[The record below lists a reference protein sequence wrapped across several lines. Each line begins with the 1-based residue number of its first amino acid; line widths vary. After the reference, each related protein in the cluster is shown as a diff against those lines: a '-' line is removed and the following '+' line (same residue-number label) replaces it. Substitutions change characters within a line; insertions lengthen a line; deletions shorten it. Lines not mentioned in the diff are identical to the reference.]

1 MKRRQAAALESPE
14 LEFGKS
20 VFIGQAPVSYDEN
33 YLVIKAPG
41 TSLAA
46 LQNIYS
52 EGGYEEIISLG
63 RDIYGF
69 TSEDWKEVL
78 PMNATNFPVAITEIL
93 QIPAP
98 MHTVKEM
105 MFEGAINNPN
115 AIIRIPD
122 SVRTIEMFAFHNT
135 IFGKVI
141 ILENVD
147 VSLVVESNA
156 FLNEVS
162 DPSGDL
168 EVGNREV
175 SFGEV
180 SFAVRGQITIP
191 EDANTQHYNQQAFVA
206 SLNVNYLGDD
216 SNAPWGAQ
224 ALNGV
229 PQS

>member
-52 EGGYEEIISLG
+52 EGEYEEIVSLG

-69 TSEDWKEVL
+69 SSNSWMDVL
-78 PMNATNFPVAITEIL
+78 PLNATNFPVAITEIL
-93 QIPAP
+93 QIPAALTKIK
-98 MHTVKEM
+98 MQ
-105 MFEGAINNPN
+105 MFEGSINNHN
-115 AIIRIPD
+115 AIIRIPA
-122 SVRTIEMFAFHNT
+122 SVETIEEYAFHNT

-141 ILENVD
+141 ILENVEIP
-147 VSLVVESNA
+147 LAVEPVA

-162 DPSGDL
+162 EPSGDL

-180 SFAVRGQITIP
+180 SFGERGQITIP
-191 EDANTQHYNQQAFVA
+191 EDASTQYYNQQAFVH
-206 SLNVNYLGDD
+206 SLNVNYEGDD

-229 PQS
+229 PQN